1 MFPFRPQ
8 PFGSQVV
15 TVDGTTTQKVTLANG
30 ASTAMID
37 NRGST
42 DVLVEIADT
51 TPSDT
56 TSFRIPANTSQVL
69 SVVGDK
75 VSATLSLK
83 RTSGSSA
90 EVVYVCSGAG
100 F

>member
-8 PFGSQVV
+8 PFGSQVF

-37 NRGST
+37 NRGGS
-42 DVLVEIADT
+42 DLLVEIGDV
-51 TPSDT
+51 TPVDT
-56 TSFRIPANTSQVL
+56 TSFRIPAGTSQVL
-69 SVVGDK
+69 SVGDK
-75 VSATLSLK
+75 VSVILSLK
-83 RTSGSSA
+83 RPSGSSG
-90 EVVYVCSGAG
+90 EVAYVCGGAG

>member
-8 PFGSQVV
+8 PFGSQAVS
-15 TVDGTTTQKVTLANG
+15 VDGTTTQKVTLANG

-42 DVLVEIADT
+42 DVLVEIADA

-69 SVVGDK
+69 SVGDK
-75 VSATLSLK
+75 ASVILSLK
-83 RTSGSSA
+83 RPAGGSA
-90 EVVYVCSGAG
+90 EVVYVCAGAG

>member
-56 TSFRIPANTSQVL
+56 TSFRIPASTSQVL
-69 SVVGDK
+69 SVGDK
-75 VSATLSLK
+75 VSVTLSLK

-90 EVVYVCSGAG
+90 EVV
-100 F
+100 

>member
-8 PFGSQVV
+8 PFGSQTV
-15 TVDGTTTQKVTLANG
+15 TVDGTTTQKITLANG

-42 DVLVEIADT
+42 DVLVEIGDT
-51 TPSDT
+51 TPVDA

-69 SVVGDK
+69 SVGDK
-75 VSATLSLK
+75 VSVTLSLK
-83 RTSGSSA
+83 RPSSSSA
-90 EVVYVCSGAG
+90 EVVYVCAGAG

>member
-8 PFGSQVV
+8 PFGSQIV
-15 TVDGTTTQKVTLANG
+15 TVDGTTTHKITLANG

-42 DVLVEIADT
+42 DVLVEIGDT
-51 TPSDT
+51 TPLDA
-56 TSFRIPANTSQVL
+56 TSFRIPASTSQVL
-69 SVVGDK
+69 SVGDK
-75 VSATLSLK
+75 VSVTLSLK
-83 RTSGSSA
+83 RPSGSGD
-90 EVVYVCSGAG
+90 EVVYVCAGAG